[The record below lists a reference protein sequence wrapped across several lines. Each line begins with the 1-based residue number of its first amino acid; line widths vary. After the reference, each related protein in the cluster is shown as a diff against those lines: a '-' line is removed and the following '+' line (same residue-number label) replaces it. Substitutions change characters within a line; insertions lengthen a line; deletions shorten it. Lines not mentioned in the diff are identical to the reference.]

1 MNMKKTFIDR
11 AFQSLSVSVLN
22 CTLKL
27 QEFCFLL
34 LCFDA
39 DFCVL
44 PDFLLCVR
52 LKHT

>member
-1 MNMKKTFIDR
+1 MNMKKTFLDR
-11 AFQSLSVSVLN
+11 AFQSLNVSVLN

-52 LKHT
+52 L